1 MGKID
6 FWPLLIKY
14 VDTLRNYQT
23 NKISPIDILV
33 QLIIP
38 VLLSVALF
46 FYWPDSCINL
56 DDLISNLISCI
67 SIISGLMCGVAVLL
81 FQLRLQMSSQKDP
94 KPLDRE
100 FDLVDESFHISM
112 WTVLDGLFAVGLLC
126 IAPLAK
132 NINELCSRILF
143 CLAAFFLLNFLFV
156 TLMALKR
163 ISAAYTIF
171 SRGWKM

>member
-14 VDTLRNYQT
+14 IDTLRNYQT
-23 NKISPIDILV
+23 NIISLIDIFV
-33 QLIIP
+33 QLIVP
-38 VLLSVALF
+38 ALLSVALF
-46 FYWPDSCINL
+46 FNWPDSRINL
-56 DDLISNLISCI
+56 GDLISNLFSCI
-67 SIISGLMCGVAVLL
+67 SIISGLMCAVAVLL

-100 FDLVDESFHISM
+100 FVLVDESFHISM
-112 WTVLDGLFAVGLLC
+112 WTVLDGLFAVGLLYM
-126 IAPLAK
+126 APLAK
-132 NINELCSRILF
+132 SISELLSRILF

-163 ISAAYTIF
+163 ISAAYTTF

>member
-14 VDTLRNYQT
+14 IDTLRNYQT
-23 NKISPIDILV
+23 NKISLIDIFV
-33 QLIIP
+33 QLIVP
-38 VLLSVALF
+38 ALLSVALF
-46 FYWPDSCINL
+46 FKWPDSRINL
-56 DDLISNLISCI
+56 GDLISNLISCI
-67 SIISGLMCGVAVLL
+67 SIISGLMCAVAVLL

-100 FDLVDESFHISM
+100 FMLVDESFHISM
-112 WTVLDGLFAVGLLC
+112 WTVLLC
-126 IAPLAK
+126 MAPLAK
-132 NINELCSRILF
+132 SISELLSRILF

-163 ISAAYTIF
+163 ISAAYTTF

>member
-14 VDTLRNYQT
+14 IDTLRNYQT
-23 NKISPIDILV
+23 NKISLIDIFV
-33 QLIIP
+33 QLIVP
-38 VLLSVALF
+38 ALLSLF
-46 FYWPDSCINL
+46 FKWPDSRINL
-56 DDLISNLISCI
+56 GDLISNLISCI
-67 SIISGLMCGVAVLL
+67 SIISGLMCAVAVLL

-100 FDLVDESFHISM
+100 FVLVDESFHISM

-126 IAPLAK
+126 MAPLAK
-132 NINELCSRILF
+132 SISELLSRILF

-163 ISAAYTIF
+163 ISAAYTTF